1 MILIAAVVPFSRKR
15 GRSMGMFESARRQL
29 QEYTGEDETPLDGDT
44 PAWAVSLV
52 IHVAVLVSLSFA
64 GLGTVS
70 QAPKP
75 IAVIETP
82 FEEEQ
87 EVLEIP
93 REVSLDE
100 LVEVDPGSQ
109 SDEGFE
115 SAESVAQEVAPV
127 SVVAVEMP
135 DLVSDDMTIEPLDV
149 ASTGLNYDEN
159 LTIKGA
165 SGMGETGASG
175 AVDRLTLEIAASLEQ
190 RPTVVCWV
198 FDQSVS
204 LAGQR
209 KEIAS
214 RLERVFD
221 ELGLTS
227 TAQANELFNL
237 VYAYGKQVT
246 PVIDK
251 PTREVSEVVSAITRI
266 PIDDSGIENTFTA
279 IAEAAKK
286 AKQIRLSGAERR
298 NVMIINFTDEAG
310 NDQKYADAVATF
322 CRAQAMRVFVVGVPA
337 PFGQEKVKMK
347 FVEFDPKYAA
357 DEQWAWVEQGP
368 ESLYPEFV
376 DVRPKNSPDEP
387 IDSGFGP
394 FSLSKLCAE
403 TGGIYFAVHAN
414 RGARGR
420 VSDAATAAMS
430 SQLRYFFDSKV
441 MRDYRPDYLPQ
452 AQVDK
457 MLAANKAKASLVAAA
472 KAAQITPME
481 APTMRFPRED
491 DGKLALLLGEAQ
503 KKAAVLE
510 PKIDALYGTLA
521 AGVPD
526 RAKIAPEEK
535 RWQAG
540 FDLAL
545 GRVLA
550 VKVRTNAYNIMLAQA
565 KAGMKFKNPKN
576 DTWILNPSDDV
587 SQVGSQTERL
597 AKQADE
603 VLRRV
608 VAEHPGTPWAQMAA
622 EELRS
627 PLGYSWEET
636 YTGVNAPKPGNG
648 NGNPNPGDD
657 KKRMLAPP
665 QPKRKV
671 NNI

>member
-1 MILIAAVVPFSRKR
+1 
-15 GRSMGMFESARRQL
+15 MGMFESARRRL
-29 QEYTGEDETPLDGDT
+29 QEFTGEDETPLDGDT

-52 IHVAVLVSLSFA
+52 IHVAVLVTLAVA
-64 GLGTVS
+64 GLTTVS
-70 QAPKP
+70 PAPKP
-75 IAVIETP
+75 ITVIETP
-82 FEEEQ
+82 IEEEQ
-87 EVLEIP
+87 DILEIP
-93 REVSLDE
+93 REVTLDQ

-109 SDEGFE
+109 SDNGFE
-115 SAESVAQEVAPV
+115 SVESLAQEVSEV

-149 ASTGLNYDEN
+149 VSTGLNYDEN
-159 LTIKGA
+159 LTVKGT
-165 SGMGETGASG
+165 SGVGETGASG

-190 RPTVVCWV
+190 RSTVVCWV

-204 LAGQR
+204 LSGQR

-227 TAQANELFNL
+227 TAQANELLNL

-246 PVIDK
+246 TVIDK
-251 PTREVSEVVSAITRI
+251 PTRDVAEVVAAINRI
-266 PIDDSGIENTFTA
+266 PVDDSGLENTFTA

-286 AKQIRLSGAERR
+286 AKQIRLSGADRR
-298 NVMIINFTDEAG
+298 NVMIITFTDEVG
-310 NDQKYADAVATF
+310 NDQQYADSVATF

-337 PFGQEKVKMK
+337 PFGRTEVKMK

-357 DEQWAWVEQGP
+357 DEQWAVVEQGP

-376 DVRPKNSPDEP
+376 NVRPKNSPDEP

-403 TGGIYFAVHAN
+403 TGGIYFSVHAN

-420 VSDAATAAMS
+420 VSDSATAAMS
-430 SQLRYFFDSKV
+430 SQLRYFFDPEV

-452 AQVDK
+452 AQIDK
-457 MLAANKAKASLVAAA
+457 MLVANKAKAALVSAA
-472 KAAQITPME
+472 KAAQVSPMD
-481 APTMRFPRED
+481 AATMRFPRED

-510 PKIDALYGTLA
+510 PKIDSLYGMLA

-550 VKVRTNAYNIMLAQA
+550 LKVRTNAYNIMLAQA
-565 KAGMKFKNPKN
+565 KSGMKFKNPKN

-622 EELRS
+622 EELRT

-648 NGNPNPGDD
+648 NGNPNQGDD

-665 QPKRKV
+665 QPKRDLKK
-671 NNI
+671 I

>member
-1 MILIAAVVPFSRKR
+1 MMVLD
-15 GRSMGMFESARRQL
+15 RQ
-29 QEYTGEDETPLDGDT
+29 G
-44 PAWAVSLV
+44 PA
-52 IHVAVLVSLSFA
+52 SLS
-64 GLGTVS
+64 
-70 QAPKP
+70 
-75 IAVIETP
+75 
-82 FEEEQ
+82 
-87 EVLEIP
+87 
-93 REVSLDE
+93 
-100 LVEVDPGSQ
+100 
-109 SDEGFE
+109 
-115 SAESVAQEVAPV
+115 
-127 SVVAVEMP
+127 
-135 DLVSDDMTIEPLDV
+135 
-149 ASTGLNYDEN
+149 
-159 LTIKGA
+159 
-165 SGMGETGASG
+165 
-175 AVDRLTLEIAASLEQ
+175 
-190 RPTVVCWV
+190 
-198 FDQSVS
+198 
-204 LAGQR
+204 
-209 KEIAS
+209 
-214 RLERVFD
+214 
-221 ELGLTS
+221 
-227 TAQANELFNL
+227 
-237 VYAYGKQVT
+237 
-246 PVIDK
+246 
-251 PTREVSEVVSAITRI
+251 
-266 PIDDSGIENTFTA
+266 
-279 IAEAAKK
+279 
-286 AKQIRLSGAERR
+286 
-298 NVMIINFTDEAG
+298 
-310 NDQKYADAVATF
+310 
-322 CRAQAMRVFVVGVPA
+322 
-337 PFGQEKVKMK
+337 
-347 FVEFDPKYAA
+347 
-357 DEQWAWVEQGP
+357 
-368 ESLYPEFV
+368 PEFV
-376 DVRPKNSPDEP
+376 DVRPKNSPEDP

-420 VSDAATAAMS
+420 VSDSATAAMS

-452 AQVDK
+452 AQIDK
-457 MLAANKAKASLVAAA
+457 MLAGNKAKASLVAAA
-472 KAAQITPME
+472 KAAQLAPME

-491 DGKLALLLGEAQ
+491 DGKLAQLLGEAQ

-540 FDLAL
+540 FDLAF

-665 QPKRKV
+665 QPKRPLK
-671 NNI
+671 NI

>member
-1 MILIAAVVPFSRKR
+1 
-15 GRSMGMFESARRQL
+15 MGMLESARRQL

-149 ASTGLNYDEN
+149 VSTGLNYDEN

-214 RLERVFD
+214 RLERVFG

-227 TAQANELFNL
+227 TAQANELFNV

-266 PIDDSGIENTFTA
+266 PIDESGIENTFTA

-298 NVMIINFTDEAG
+298 NVMIINFTDEVG
-310 NDQKYADAVATF
+310 NDQQYADAVATF

-337 PFGQEKVKMK
+337 PFGRRDVKMK

-357 DEQWAWVEQGP
+357 DEQWAIVEQGP

-420 VSDAATAAMS
+420 VSDSATAAMS

-526 RAKIAPEEK
+526 RAKIAPDEK

-648 NGNPNPGDD
+648 NGNPNPVDD

-665 QPKRKV
+665 QPKRPLK
-671 NNI
+671 NI

>member
-1 MILIAAVVPFSRKR
+1 
-15 GRSMGMFESARRQL
+15 MGMLESARRQL

-100 LVEVDPGSQ
+100 LVEADPGSQ

-149 ASTGLNYDEN
+149 VSTGLNYDEN
-159 LTIKGA
+159 LTVKGA
-165 SGMGETGASG
+165 SGMGETGATG

-266 PIDDSGIENTFTA
+266 PIDESGIENTFTA

-286 AKQIRLSGAERR
+286 AKQIRLSGSERR
-298 NVMIINFTDEAG
+298 NVMIINFTDEVG
-310 NDQKYADAVATF
+310 NDQQYADAVATF

-337 PFGQEKVKMK
+337 PFGRRDVKMK

-357 DEQWAWVEQGP
+357 DEQWAVVEQGP

-414 RGARGR
+414 RDTRGR
-420 VSDAATAAMS
+420 VSDSATAAMS
-430 SQLRYFFDSKV
+430 SQLRYFFDSKT
-441 MRDYRPDYLPQ
+441 MRDYRPDYLPL
-452 AQVDK
+452 AQIDK
-457 MLAANKAKASLVAAA
+457 MLAANKAKSSLVAAA
-472 KAAQITPME
+472 KAAQLSPME

-550 VKVRTNAYNIMLAQA
+550 LKVRTNAYNIMLAQA

-576 DTWILNPSDDV
+576 DTWILNPSADV

-603 VLRRV
+603 ALRRV
-608 VAEHPGTPWAQMAA
+608 VSEHPGTPWAQMAA
-622 EELRS
+622 EELRT

-648 NGNPNPGDD
+648 NGNPNQSDD

-665 QPKRKV
+665 QPKRPLK
-671 NNI
+671 NI

>member
-1 MILIAAVVPFSRKR
+1 
-15 GRSMGMFESARRQL
+15 MGMLESARRQL

-64 GLGTVS
+64 GLGTVT

-149 ASTGLNYDEN
+149 VSTGLNYDEN

-214 RLERVFD
+214 RLERVFG

-227 TAQANELFNL
+227 TAQANELFNV

-251 PTREVSEVVSAITRI
+251 PTREVSEVVSAIARI
-266 PIDDSGIENTFTA
+266 PVDESGIENTFTA

-298 NVMIINFTDEAG
+298 NVMIINFTDEVG
-310 NDQKYADAVATF
+310 NDQQYADAVATF

-337 PFGQEKVKMK
+337 PFGRRDVKMK

-357 DEQWAWVEQGP
+357 DEQWAIVEQGP

-376 DVRPKNSPDEP
+376 DVRPKNSPEDP

-420 VSDAATAAMS
+420 VSDSATAAMS

-452 AQVDK
+452 AQIDK
-457 MLAANKAKASLVAAA
+457 MLAGNKAKASLVAAA
-472 KAAQITPME
+472 KAAQLAPME

-491 DGKLALLLGEAQ
+491 DGKLAQLLGEAQ

-648 NGNPNPGDD
+648 NGNPNPVDD

-665 QPKRKV
+665 QPKRPLK
-671 NNI
+671 NI